1 MELTTWD
8 SGNIAEFP
16 EPSEFY
22 AQWIELDELQYKKEK
37 RGREWLHERR
47 KRKGTE
53 IDRELSESE
62 TSDQEETPFQA
73 ECREQAAELAKQR
86 AEIKILQNERVLDYR
101 QQVEQ
106 KEASKKVI
114 LFIIYFYLLF
124 FLDN

>member
-22 AQWIELDELQYKKEK
+22 SQWMELDELQYKKEK
-37 RGREWLHERR
+37 RGREWLHEQR
-47 KRKGTE
+47 KRKGIE
-53 IDRELSESE
+53 RELSESE

-73 ECREQAAELAKQR
+73 ECREQAVELAKQR
-86 AEIKILQNERVLDYR
+86 AEIKVLQNERDR

-124 FLDN
+124 FF